1 MPPKVFRFKLQT
13 VLDLKQKIE
22 DDEKEKLAKLI
33 QEKIRE
39 EQILERLKQAEVQA
53 RTELREKQQAG
64 KLDID
69 ELRRYDSHLKR
80 LANAIISQNLRLKE
94 LDIRIETQRQVLL
107 KASQDK
113 KIYEKLKEKHQEVF
127 IQEQEEEERKFI
139 DELATSRYKRE
150 GGDDHVSV

>member
-39 EQILERLKQAEVQA
+39 EQVLERLKQAEIQA
-53 RTELREKQQAG
+53 RNEIREKQQAG

-80 LANAIISQNLRLKE
+80 LANAIISQKLRLKE
-94 LDIRIETQRQVLL
+94 LDIRIEDQRQVLL

-113 KIYEKLKEKHQEVF
+113 KIYEKLKEKHKEVF
-127 IQEQEEEERKFI
+127 LQEQEDEERKFI
-139 DELATSRYKRE
+139 DELATSRYRRE
-150 GGDDHVSV
+150 GGEHNVSI